1 MHMTLLGALSG
12 LAPRPLYA
20 MMEMHPAIHGLDALE
35 DQQLGGVVMLM
46 VGAASYFLG
55 GLAMLGG
62 VLKTRSATA

>member
-1 MHMTLLGALSG
+1 MA
-12 LAPRPLYA
+12 
-20 MMEMHPAIHGLDALE
+20 MHPAAHGLDALE

>member
-1 MHMTLLGALSG
+1 
-12 LAPRPLYA
+12 
-20 MMEMHPAIHGLDALE
+20 
-35 DQQLGGVVMLM
+35 M